1 MKKSICTIC
10 LFLFV
15 EVHAVAQ
22 YDEIHQSGVNI
33 GIGTTSPATKLHV
46 EGQSLWLTGGNGAG
60 LGANAGK
67 GLRLYHDATSNHGVI
82 SSYDYG
88 AGNWNNVIINPNAT
102 EGNVGIGTNS
112 PDQRLDVNGDMIVG
126 RAGNSGTVFFRRPS
140 DAAAAASVG
149 FAGESEISNFRMASF
164 GGSGFISFWT
174 NGGGTTE
181 KMRITPNGNVGI
193 GTDNPAAK
201 LDVRAGYIRS
211 LNHNST
217 GGAIVQSLYDP
228 DTDFARAIFSHNA
241 YWDFTTNQWNIMG
254 SGANDAQTIL
264 IPNKGGFNFIVHE
277 SEGNFPKS
285 LSHADFVA
293 GTKMILTRDG
303 RLGVGTGNPGSFRL
317 AVNGNIRAKEI
328 KVETGWSDFV
338 FEDDYDLPTLDEVE
352 KYIKTHRH
360 LPEIPSAKE
369 VEENGVE
376 LGKMDSKLLQ
386 KIEELTLYIIDQEKR
401 IKKLEAINTQLM
413 KERK

>member
-1 MKKSICTIC
+1 MRKKDLKRKAVVMAFNIL
-10 LFLFV
+10 LFHFTLIFSTYGQVGLFEQIELNKV
-15 EVHAVAQ
+15 SWPHIKFTEGGVDVARIQGVDGKFAV
-22 YDEIHQSGVNI
+22 
-33 GIGTTSPATKLHV
+33 TSV
-46 EGQSLWLTGGNGAG
+46 NGADH
-60 LGANAGK
+60 LFTVN
-67 GLRLYHDATSNHGVI
+67 TSG
-82 SSYDYG
+82 
-88 AGNWNNVIINPNAT
+88 
-102 EGNVGIGTNS
+102 GNVGIGTNS

-181 KMRITPNGNVGI
+181 KMRITPDGNVGI
-193 GTDNPAAK
+193 GNSNPKAK
-201 LDVRAGYIRS
+201 LDVAGGYIRS
-211 LNHNST
+211 LNHNSA

-386 KIEELTLYIIDQEKR
+386 KIEELTLYIINQQKEIKALKEKVSDMENSQ
-401 IKKLEAINTQLM
+401 K
-413 KERK
+413 